1 MSSIIAKPLRRQ
13 SQRWHSSFAV
23 ARWRSEP
30 LRSNLSDWLLLLFPG
45 MVAYHY
51 KCSLPARFPMKSID
65 TAAID
70 GLDLVPT
77 TAMTFSTVR
86 RRQQIMRS
94 IRSAERRGEAFSRID
109 STLRLR
115 WYWTVRQAI
124 PDATRKSTVGMN
136 ISNGPERLR
145 DWQP

>member
-45 MVAYHY
+45 MVACHY
-51 KCSLPARFPMKSID
+51 KCSLPAQFPMKSVD

-70 GLDLVPT
+70 GLGLVPA

-86 RRQQIMRS
+86 RRQPLDQRGISTRFDFDLA
-94 IRSAERRGEAFSRID
+94 RQRRMVFGDCCLRA
-109 STLRLR
+109 TL
-115 WYWTVRQAI
+115 
-124 PDATRKSTVGMN
+124 
-136 ISNGPERLR
+136 
-145 DWQP
+145 